1 MPGIRAF
8 KATVSA
14 VVRVPAAAI
23 ERHSPHSP
31 AQIGALVAQ
40 AVDAWVR
47 AERLGYYPALGFFE
61 GRNIL
66 PDGAIEALDQLAW
79 LATSLVREE
88 TQARLRPIF
97 AGVSFQSVQALAYS
111 MPLVRPHQP
120 GALARLAAHFTPDQV
135 KFNLLVTLFRRS
147 LQDNEVCAF
156 ARQVVYRHLEPAF
169 ERIEITSVTSV
180 E

>member
-1 MPGIRAF
+1 MPVLQAY

-14 VVRVPAAAI
+14 VVQVPAAAI
-23 ERHSPHSP
+23 ARRSPHSP
-31 AQIGALVAQ
+31 AQVGAALAR

-47 AERLGYYPALGFFE
+47 KENPGYYPALGFFA
-61 GRNIL
+61 GRDVL
-66 PDGAIEALDQLAW
+66 PAGAVEALDQLAW
-79 LATSLVREE
+79 LATGLVREE

-111 MPLVRPHQP
+111 MPPARPHQP
-120 GALARLAAHFTPDQV
+120 GALNRLATHYTPDRV
-135 KFNLLVTLFRRS
+135 KFNLRVTLFKRS
-147 LQDNEVCAF
+147 IQSDEVCAF
-156 ARQVVYRHLEPAF
+156 ARQVVYRHLKPAF